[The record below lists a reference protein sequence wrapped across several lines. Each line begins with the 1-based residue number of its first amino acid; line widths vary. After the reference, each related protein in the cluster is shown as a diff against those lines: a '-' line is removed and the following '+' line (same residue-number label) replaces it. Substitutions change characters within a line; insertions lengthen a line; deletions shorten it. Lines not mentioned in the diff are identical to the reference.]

1 MEEMIQEEVGQFL
14 DHLRPLAGQPVDV
27 EGQLNLPILNTL
39 CRITLGDRF
48 EYSDHQLQGTGHCT
62 IRSLSTLCPS
72 AFKYKTILGPWKAC
86 FKSVKLL
93 LMRIFS
99 LEADAATDI
108 VLILVLRIRS
118 DPNLFLSD
126 PDK

>member
-48 EYSDHQLQGTGHCT
+48 EYSDHQLQGTLHYSF
-62 IRSLSTLCPS
+62 IIDSLSFGFQVQNNFGTL
-72 AFKYKTILGPWKAC
+72 
-86 FKSVKLL
+86 KS
-93 LMRIFS
+93 
-99 LEADAATDI
+99 
-108 VLILVLRIRS
+108 
-118 DPNLFLSD
+118 LF
-126 PDK
+126 